1 MQRSQLSQNLIDH
14 VINRHSVNSTKQQLP
29 YLQKKMSDEQINEM
43 LSRKSFFN
51 KEWSDSKITDAST
64 EAVNQLKQQGIKDGL
79 HTVTV
84 FDEQIKVFI
93 RNDNV
98 DSVYGTHIYKIRD
111 LID

>member
-1 MQRSQLSQNLIDH
+1 
-14 VINRHSVNSTKQQLP
+14 
-29 YLQKKMSDEQINEM
+29 MSDEQINEM

-51 KEWSDSKITDAST
+51 KEWSDNKITDAST

-98 DSVYGTHIYKIRD
+98 DSVYGTHIYKISD